1 MTWRDLATKL
11 DEVVVHAFAEGG
23 ISLQKMASGAP
34 QGDPIPVPAEFD
46 SAYVDQSIQDGMTV
60 STTRPAAWIHYAD
73 LPDGVEIA
81 QNDRLVVAAGPN
93 AGTWSI
99 DSLEPN
105 SDNTGVMLRLKVART
120 SRPL

>member
-1 MTWRDLATKL
+1 MTWRDLADKL
-11 DEVVVHAFAEGG
+11 DEVVVHAFDEGG
-23 ISLQKMASGAP
+23 ISLQKMANGAP
-34 QGDPIPVPAEFD
+34 QGDPIPLPAEFD

-60 STTRPAAWIHYAD
+60 STTRPAAWLHYAD
-73 LPDGVEIA
+73 LVAAGTTVA
-81 QNDRLVVAAGPN
+81 VNDRLVIASGPN

-120 SRPL
+120 T